1 MPTCFAGLPSAK
13 TVYFFFINYKER
25 VGKMAKRL
33 NKNTKS
39 LIFAALFTAVICVFS
54 QIAIPTPVLP
64 VTLQV
69 FGVCLCGYI
78 LRAKFSTLSVLCY
91 ILLGSVGLPVFYGFQ
106 GGAHHLLSLTG
117 GFIFGF
123 LPLSF
128 CCGIFSNSKSKLLK
142 ILFGVLGVLICH
154 LIGVL
159 QFSFISSNGFFE
171 SLIIASLPYLL
182 KDIPLCVLAFY
193 IAEFIK
199 RKGVL

>member
-1 MPTCFAGLPSAK
+1 
-13 TVYFFFINYKER
+13 